1 MTFTQKEVEKL
12 LLSYAAVV
20 ARKRLENGILLN
32 RPEAIAIISDFVLE
46 GARAGKSVSELMDE
60 GKNVLKKSQVM
71 DGIAELVNEVQ
82 IEATFKD
89 GNKLVTIHNP
99 IQ

>member
-89 GNKLVTIHNP
+89 GSKLVTIHNP